1 MRDSDICTG
10 QCGNC
15 PHDGNCAKQADMEA
29 AAERDY
35 NDAIDE
41 QDRENENNE

>member
-29 AAERDY
+29 AAY
-35 NDAIDE
+35 FNDMVDE
-41 QDRENENNE
+41 DEIEENEHE